1 MGWTKQQEKAIYT
14 SGHNIIVSAGAGS
27 GKTAVLSERVLEFVK
42 NHSYRI
48 DQFLILTFTNLAAAE
63 MKERIRQKL
72 DANGLKEASNDVDT
86 ADIGT
91 FDSFAASIVKKYHF
105 LLNLSPKLNNVDS
118 TVMSIKKRSIIEDIF
133 SRLYQE
139 HNAPFE
145 KMISDLCF
153 KDDEDI
159 KELILKIHDTSE
171 LELDKEEF
179 LNNFIE
185 KYYSDEFMEYMISK
199 FEEILYLKKKAFL
212 EYLENLPDVIVNAKT
227 QATFYSVSLDN
238 AEVLRN
244 AYTYDSLL
252 SAFNTFKFPRW
263 PKDCEEDKSTVEVSK
278 LFLENLKKNFI
289 KKIPSSKNEVISVLK
304 KQKEYA
310 EVLISITKELDER
323 QWEYKL
329 EKQVFEFNDIAK
341 FALKLV
347 KENKDVRDE
356 LTSKYKMIMI
366 DEYQDT
372 SLLQESFVSYIQNN
386 NVYMVGD
393 IKQSIYA
400 FRNARSDIF
409 KDKYDSYKLGK
420 ETKVFSIMNREI
432 KEVPE
437 AIDMNTNFRSRNNVL
452 QDINKMFSIIMN
464 DELGGANYKKDHI
477 IDFGNK
483 MYSSLEA
490 NEQNYDSEFILY
502 DGVKGQEKVDYEI
515 VIIAKDIIKKINN
528 GYEVFV
534 PPKKDKDGNE
544 VPEHL
549 RKASFKDF
557 CILIDRGRDF
567 ERFKKIFTQY
577 KIPLYIEQDENIKEN
592 VIVRLL
598 KNLLVLIDYLIN
610 EKEKDNEFILS
621 FLSVSRSFVCNYND
635 EKIYRIVKEKDYDNT
650 PLIKTL
656 TDFINNSKELSSYL
670 LLEKVLDELQV
681 YSKLVLIGDVKKN
694 EIYLDEFMKY
704 FKQMSDLD
712 YSIEE
717 FISYFDHIDEY
728 NLKITLPATGSS
740 LDSVKIMNIHKSKGL
755 EFPVVYFP
763 RLDSEFNKIEKTSK
777 YSVCSRFGLILP
789 LNSIDHGP
797 TRTLENYYKNID
809 EISERI
815 RLLYVA
821 LTRAKEKMI
830 FISNTD
836 SKDKELDEV
845 KSFQEILNHVYKKF
859 NHYPYDYFE
868 KVKPLNIVNSMMIH
882 DKLIIHSTNFNHE
895 VIEKTRAS
903 KELKIGTNKLALK
916 RGIDLHEILEV
927 IDFKNPDYSFISN
940 NFYKSRVYKFINSPL
955 LKDVNN
961 AKIFKEYEF
970 IDNETRGIIDLM
982 LVYDDHIDI
991 IDYKTKN
998 IDDLEYD
1005 NQVKIY
1011 RDYISKISSLPIR
1024 LYLYS
1029 IIDGTY
1035 REIK

>member
-1 MGWTKQQEKAIYT
+1 M
-14 SGHNIIVSAGAGS
+14 
-27 GKTAVLSERVLEFVK
+27 
-42 NHSYRI
+42 
-48 DQFLILTFTNLAAAE
+48 
-63 MKERIRQKL
+63 
-72 DANGLKEASNDVDT
+72 
-86 ADIGT
+86 
-91 FDSFAASIVKKYHF
+91 
-105 LLNLSPKLNNVDS
+105 
-118 TVMSIKKRSIIEDIF
+118 
-133 SRLYQE
+133 
-139 HNAPFE
+139 
-145 KMISDLCF
+145 
-153 KDDEDI
+153 
-159 KELILKIHDTSE
+159 
-171 LELDKEEF
+171 
-179 LNNFIE
+179 
-185 KYYSDEFMEYMISK
+185 
-199 FEEILYLKKKAFL
+199 
-212 EYLENLPDVIVNAKT
+212 
-227 QATFYSVSLDN
+227 
-238 AEVLRN
+238 
-244 AYTYDSLL
+244 
-252 SAFNTFKFPRW
+252 
-263 PKDCEEDKSTVEVSK
+263 
-278 LFLENLKKNFI
+278 
-289 KKIPSSKNEVISVLK
+289 
-304 KQKEYA
+304 
-310 EVLISITKELDER
+310 
-323 QWEYKL
+323 
-329 EKQVFEFNDIAK
+329 
-341 FALKLV
+341 
-347 KENKDVRDE
+347 
-356 LTSKYKMIMI
+356 
-366 DEYQDT
+366 
-372 SLLQESFVSYIQNN
+372 
-386 NVYMVGD
+386 
-393 IKQSIYA
+393 
-400 FRNARSDIF
+400 
-409 KDKYDSYKLGK
+409 
-420 ETKVFSIMNREI
+420 
-432 KEVPE
+432 
-437 AIDMNTNFRSRNNVL
+437 
-452 QDINKMFSIIMN
+452 
-464 DELGGANYKKDHI
+464 
-477 IDFGNK
+477 
-483 MYSSLEA
+483 
-490 NEQNYDSEFILY
+490 
-502 DGVKGQEKVDYEI
+502 
-515 VIIAKDIIKKINN
+515 
-528 GYEVFV
+528 
-534 PPKKDKDGNE
+534 
-544 VPEHL
+544 
-549 RKASFKDF
+549 
-557 CILIDRGRDF
+557 
-567 ERFKKIFTQY
+567 
-577 KIPLYIEQDENIKEN
+577 
-592 VIVRLL
+592 
-598 KNLLVLIDYLIN
+598 IDYLIN

-656 TDFINNSKELSSYL
+656 TDIINNSKELSSYL

-712 YSIEE
+712 YSLED

-763 RLDSEFNKIEKTSK
+763 RLDGEFNKIEKTSK

-882 DKLIIHSTNFNHE
+882 EKLIIHSPNFNYE

-970 IDNETRGIIDLM
+970 IDDETRGIIDLM